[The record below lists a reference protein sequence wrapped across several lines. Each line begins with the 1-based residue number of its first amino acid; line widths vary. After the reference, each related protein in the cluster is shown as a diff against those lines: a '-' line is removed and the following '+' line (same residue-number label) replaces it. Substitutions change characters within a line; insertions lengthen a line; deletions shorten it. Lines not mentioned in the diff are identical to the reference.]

1 MFLSGIGLNVRTTMA
16 VGRQV
21 KEEGY
26 VQAYQH
32 SIVHNTSILPQPLA
46 MAKSTF
52 VNSIYS
58 LGQAIILP

>member
-1 MFLSGIGLNVRTTMA
+1 MLGQQWQLADRLKK
-16 VGRQV
+16 RD
-21 KEEGY
+21 

-32 SIVHNTSILPQPLA
+32 SIVHASILPKPLQWWRQNWLWLC
-46 MAKSTF
+46 KSTF

>member
-1 MFLSGIGLNVRTTMA
+1 MA

-32 SIVHNTSILPQPLA
+32 SIVYTSILPQPLAMA

-58 LGQAIILP
+58 FIP